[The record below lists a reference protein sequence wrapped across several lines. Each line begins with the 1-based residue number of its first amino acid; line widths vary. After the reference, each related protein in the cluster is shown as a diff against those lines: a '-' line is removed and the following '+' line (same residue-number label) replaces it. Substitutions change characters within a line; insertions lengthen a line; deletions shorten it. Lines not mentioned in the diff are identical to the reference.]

1 MSTYSRPIV
10 FVGKDFEDQFEA
22 LDFLEE
28 RNFFTD
34 EEVKAIKDK
43 INRNYCSLEECVS
56 DKYKNFPRNETLDY
70 VKNTGYFIGY
80 TVAYYKTETDF
91 PGFVQDIELAKN
103 QWRELFKE
111 EGAVC
116 IRIQTS

>member
-1 MSTYSRPIV
+1 MSTHSRPIV

-22 LDFLEE
+22 LNFLEE
-28 RNFFTD
+28 KKFFINK
-34 EEVKAIKDK
+34 ESQEIEDK
-43 INRNYCSLEECVS
+43 INSGYCSLEECIYE
-56 DKYKNFPRNETLDY
+56 KFKNFPSSQTLDY
-70 VKNTGYFIGY
+70 VKGIGYFIGY

-91 PGFVQDIELAKN
+91 AGFLKDIELAKN